1 MRSCS
6 APRPPACVPSS
17 ATATSFITTASS
29 RRLIAT
35 ARCERCTRTCKE
47 RCPTTRS
54 NGAAF
59 PSHCSRMCGHFMPIT
74 STPISMRRFIGR
86 ARGSRFIS
94 RASSGGCM
102 REVIPAPVPG
112 LDLRREYGHH
122 QSPAIRAGG
131 MVFCSGMVAIH
142 PESGERQHGT
152 VTSEARRIFENLKL
166 LLEPAGLSLDR
177 LVQVHAMIYDRIEYD
192 VLNRLYRQY
201 VPNAPPARTV
211 MSVQIEAGF
220 KVMLDVIA
228 AAETRQPA
236 TMMYPRQVIE
246 PGGWR
251 RPGRPLSPA
260 IRAVELVFVSG
271 MTATDPMTG
280 APARGTVAAETR
292 QILTNMGELLEAA
305 GSSLAK
311 VVKGN
316 ALIYSVLEYAHMY
329 SVYREFF
336 PADPPARTVCGAGL
350 IGGHKVEIEC
360 VALA

>member
-1 MRSCS
+1 
-6 APRPPACVPSS
+6 
-17 ATATSFITTASS
+17 
-29 RRLIAT
+29 
-35 ARCERCTRTCKE
+35 
-47 RCPTTRS
+47 
-54 NGAAF
+54 
-59 PSHCSRMCGHFMPIT
+59 
-74 STPISMRRFIGR
+74 
-86 ARGSRFIS
+86 
-94 RASSGGCM
+94 M
-102 REVIPAPVPG
+102 REVIPTPERG

-131 MVFCSGMVAIH
+131 MVFCSGMVAID
-142 PESGERQHGT
+142 PQSGERQHGT

-166 LLEPAGLSLDR
+166 LLESTGLSLDR

-220 KVMLDVIA
+220 RVMLDVIA

-236 TMMYPRQVIE
+236 ATIYPRQVIE

-251 RPGRPLSPA
+251 RPGLPLSPA
-260 IRAVELVFVSG
+260 MRAGEFVFLSG
-271 MTATDPMTG
+271 MTATDPTTG

-292 QILTNMGELLEAA
+292 QILTNLGELLEVA

-311 VVKGN
+311 VVKVN
-316 ALIYSVLEYAHMY
+316 ALIYSMLEYENMN

-336 PADPPARTVCGAGL
+336 PVDPPARTVCGAGL

>member
-1 MRSCS
+1 
-6 APRPPACVPSS
+6 
-17 ATATSFITTASS
+17 
-29 RRLIAT
+29 
-35 ARCERCTRTCKE
+35 
-47 RCPTTRS
+47 
-54 NGAAF
+54 
-59 PSHCSRMCGHFMPIT
+59 
-74 STPISMRRFIGR
+74 
-86 ARGSRFIS
+86 
-94 RASSGGCM
+94 M

-112 LDLRREYGHH
+112 LDLRQEYGHH

-131 MVFCSGMVAIH
+131 MVFCSGMVAID
-142 PESGERQHGT
+142 PQSGERQHGT

-166 LLEPAGLSLDR
+166 LLDSTGLSLDR

-236 TMMYPRQVIE
+236 AMRYPRQVIE

-251 RPGRPLSPA
+251 RPGLPLSPA
-260 IRAVELVFVSG
+260 IRAGEFVFLSG
-271 MTATDPMTG
+271 MTATDLTTG
-280 APARGTVAAETR
+280 APAPGTVAAETR
-292 QILTNMGELLEAA
+292 QILTNMCELLEAA

-311 VVKGN
+311 VVKVN
-316 ALIYSVLEYAHMY
+316 ALIYSMLEYENMN

-336 PADPPARTVCGAGL
+336 PVDPPARTVCGAGL